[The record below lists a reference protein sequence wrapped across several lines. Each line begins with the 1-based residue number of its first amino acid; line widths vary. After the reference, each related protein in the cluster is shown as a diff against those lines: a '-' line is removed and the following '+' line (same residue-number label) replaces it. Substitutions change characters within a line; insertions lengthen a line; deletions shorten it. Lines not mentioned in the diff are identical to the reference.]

1 MQIKIKTA
9 DLLAVLSHV
18 ATVIPR
24 RTPKPILQCVRL
36 EALGGVLSASGTDSE
51 ISVIGTAD
59 TDTER
64 QSGVVVVQADRL
76 LAVIREIPGELVD
89 LEAIG
94 DKLVIESG
102 GSQFT
107 LATEP
112 ADVFPSPETGIEGP
126 AASVPATGLRE
137 ALRRVAIAA
146 EHEANSRYALGGV
159 QLSLGESS
167 ATLAATDSRRLS
179 VVEIE
184 ADYSG
189 ELPAPQVIPIKAVA
203 SLVSILGKL
212 GESAS
217 VTVYLDAREAVFKA
231 GDYLVRTRLVEGRFP
246 PWQKVIPTERQTS
259 LTVDAGEFA
268 SCVRQVGLMADT
280 ADVGAKF
287 AFGESIRLECSTGR
301 GESHIEMAPESISG
315 PDVEVTLNPRLI
327 LDAVK
332 MADDKIEVEIVDADS
347 AVLMR
352 VGEDWRY
359 VVMPLSRSQG
369 S

>member
-36 EALGGVLSASGTDSE
+36 EAQDGTLTALGTDSE
-51 ISVIGTAD
+51 ISVVGTAD

-76 LAVIREIPGELVD
+76 LAVIREIPGEFVD
-89 LEAIG
+89 LEANG
-94 DKLVIESG
+94 GKLVIESG

-112 ADVFPSPETGIEGP
+112 ADVFPTPETGIEGP
-126 AASVPATGLRE
+126 AASVPATGLRD
-137 ALRRVAIAA
+137 ALRRTAFAVDDV
-146 EHEANSRYALGGV
+146 STRYAMGGV
-159 QLSLGESS
+159 QLTLGESS
-167 ATLAATDSRRLS
+167 ATLVATDSRRLS

-184 ADYSG
+184 AAYLG
-189 ELPAPQVIPIKAVA
+189 EPPASQVIPIKAVNA
-203 SLVSILGKL
+203 LVSILGKL
-212 GESAS
+212 GDSAS
-217 VTVYLDAREAVFKA
+217 VTVYLDAREAVFRA
-231 GDYLVRTRLVEGRFP
+231 GDYLLRTRLMEGRFP
-246 PWQKVIPTERQTS
+246 AWQKIIPTERQTS

-268 SCVRQVGLMADT
+268 SCVRQVGLMTDDT
-280 ADVGAKF
+280 SMHARFNF
-287 AFGESIRLECSTGR
+287 AETVRLECSTGR
-301 GESHIEMAPESISG
+301 GESHIEMDPELISG
-315 PDVEVTLNPRLI
+315 PDVEVTLNPRLV

-332 MADDKIEVEIVDADS
+332 MADDKIEIEIVDADS

-352 VGEDWRY
+352 VGKDWRY

-369 S
+369 G

>member
-1 MQIKIKTA
+1 MQIKIKTT

-36 EALGGVLSASGTDSE
+36 EASDGTLTALGTDSE
-51 ISVIGTAD
+51 ISVVGTAD

-64 QSGVVVVQADRL
+64 QSGVVVVQADRM

-89 LEAIG
+89 LEVIG
-94 DKLVIESG
+94 GKLVIESG

-107 LATEP
+107 LATEA

-126 AASVPATGLRE
+126 TASVPATGLRD
-137 ALRRVAIAA
+137 ALRRTVIAVDDVS
-146 EHEANSRYALGGV
+146 SRYALGGV
-159 QLSLGESS
+159 QLTLGESS
-167 ATLAATDSRRLS
+167 ATLVATDSRRLS

-184 ADYSG
+184 AAYSG
-189 ELPAPQVIPIKAVA
+189 EPPSPQVIPIKAVNA
-203 SLVSILGKL
+203 LVSILGKL
-212 GESAS
+212 GDSAS
-217 VTVYLDAREAVFKA
+217 VTVYLDAREAVFAA

-246 PWQKVIPTERQTS
+246 AWQQVIPADAATR

-268 SCVRQVGLMADT
+268 SCVRQVGLMTDDT
-280 ADVGAKF
+280 SMHAKF
-287 AFGESIRLECSTGR
+287 NFAETVRLECSTGR
-301 GESHIEMAPESISG
+301 GESHIEMVPELISG
-315 PDVEVTLNPRLI
+315 PDVEVALNPRLI

-332 MADDKIEVEIVDADS
+332 MADDKIEIEIVDADS

-369 S
+369 G

>member
-9 DLLAVLSHV
+9 GLLSVLSHV

-36 EALGGVLSASGTDSE
+36 EAQYGTLTALGTDSE
-51 ISVIGTAD
+51 ISVVGTAD

-76 LAVIREIPGELVD
+76 LAVIREIPGEFVD
-89 LEAIG
+89 LEANDG
-94 DKLVIESG
+94 KLAIRSG

-112 ADVFPSPETGIEGP
+112 ADVFPTPETGIEGP
-126 AASVPATGLRE
+126 TASVPATGLRD
-137 ALRRVAIAA
+137 ALRRTVIAVDDV
-146 EHEANSRYALGGV
+146 STRYALGGV
-159 QLSLGESS
+159 QLTLQESS

-179 VVEIE
+179 VVDIE
-184 ADYSG
+184 AAYSG
-189 ELPAPQVIPIKAVA
+189 DLPMPQVVPIKAVNA
-203 SLVSILGKL
+203 LVSILGKL
-212 GESAS
+212 GDSAS
-217 VTVYLDAREAVFKA
+217 VTVYLDAREAVFRA
-231 GDYLVRTRLVEGRFP
+231 GDYLVRTRLVECRFP
-246 PWQKVIPTERQTS
+246 AWEKVIPTERQTS
-259 LTVDAGEFA
+259 LTVDAGDFA

-280 ADVGAKF
+280 DDVGARF
-287 AFGESIRLECSTGR
+287 YFGEEIRLECSTGR

-315 PDVEVTLNPRLI
+315 PGVEVTLNPRLI

-332 MADDKIEVEIVDADS
+332 VADDKIEIEIVDKDS

-352 VGEDWRY
+352 IGEGWRY

-369 S
+369 G

>member
-1 MQIKIKTA
+1 MQIKIKTT
-9 DLLAVLSHV
+9 DLLSVLSHV

-36 EALGGVLSASGTDSE
+36 DAQDGTLTALGTDSE
-51 ISVIGTAD
+51 ISVVGEAD

-89 LEAIG
+89 LEVIG
-94 DKLVIESG
+94 GKLVIESG

-112 ADVFPSPETGIEGP
+112 ADVFPTPETGIEGP
-126 AASVPATGLRE
+126 TASVPATGLRD
-137 ALRRVAIAA
+137 ALRRTVLAA
-146 EHEANSRYALGGV
+146 DAESTRYALGGV
-159 QLSLGESS
+159 QLTLGESS
-167 ATLAATDSRRLS
+167 ATLVATDSRRLS

-184 ADYSG
+184 AAYSG
-189 ELPAPQVIPIKAVA
+189 EPPAPQVIPIKAVA
-203 SLVSILGKL
+203 ALVSILGKL

-217 VTVYLDAREAVFKA
+217 VTVYLDAREAVFRA

-246 PWQKVIPTERQTS
+246 SWQQAIPTERQTS
-259 LTVDAGEFA
+259 LTVDASEFA

-280 ADVGAKF
+280 DAIGARFNF
-287 AFGESIRLECSTGR
+287 AETIRLECSTGL

-315 PDVEVTLNPRLI
+315 PDVELTLNPRLI

-332 MADDKIEVEIVDADS
+332 MADDKIEIEIVDADS

-352 VGEDWRY
+352 VGEGWRY

-369 S
+369 G